1 MNMLKNYI
9 KTAIRALR
17 RQRGF
22 AVINLAGLALGMA
35 CSLLILLWVQDER
48 GVDAFH
54 SKGDRLYYVYERNYM
69 GGKLQ
74 TWYWTQG
81 PLAEELKKEIPEV
94 EAATPMSWS
103 NTNNFSVDKKVL
115 KEDGFA
121 ASAEYFTLFSYPLIE
136 GSAKEALS
144 TPDALAISRKMA
156 VAFFGSPGAAIGKAI
171 RYENRRN
178 FTVKAVFEDPSRAVS
193 NTANYI
199 MSWSGYQED
208 NGWAKEWES
217 VDP

>member
-1 MNMLKNYI
+1 MLKNYI
-9 KTAIRALR
+9 KTAIRNLR
-17 RQRGF
+17 SQPGF

-35 CSLLILLWVQDER
+35 CSLLILLWVQDEK

-54 SKGDRLYYVYERNYM
+54 RNRDRLYYVYERNYM

-103 NTNNFSVDKKVL
+103 NINNFAVDRKVL

-121 ASAEYFTLFSYPLIE
+121 AGADYFTMFSYPLVE
-136 GSAKEALS
+136 GNAK
-144 TPDALAISRKMA
+144 DA
-156 VAFFGSPGAAIGKAI
+156 
-171 RYENRRN
+171 
-178 FTVKAVFEDPSRAVS
+178 
-193 NTANYI
+193 
-199 MSWSGYQED
+199 
-208 NGWAKEWES
+208 
-217 VDP
+217 